1 MSWRTSF
8 LWLDAMRI
16 DVHAHLFS
24 TAYIDGL
31 RTVFGQDDS
40 PAGQDAQRLIKWMSA
55 DPRMTDLEG
64 RLEEM
69 DRWGITMQVLSVPF
83 HGALVRD
90 KPAVVELT
98 HLANEM
104 ILRAGRAY
112 PDRFRVLLALP
123 LQFPELALEVLDRF
137 AGEPQAVG
145 VALMGSAGG
154 RPLNDPAFF
163 PVYAELERRGLPFL
177 LHPISPPGLDCM
189 LELNLANVV
198 GFMFETTLAA
208 VRLVFAGV
216 FERHSRLQMIFPHLG
231 GLAPYLMGRLQWGY
245 ERFPACNENLKAPP
259 EEYFKRFY
267 YDTVC
272 RNVPALRMA
281 LSMFGIEHVM
291 FGTDIPFREDI
302 DPQLRDL
309 EALGLSDAERRAID
323 ADNAARLLGISL
335 QTSGYRLSP
344 V

>member
-1 MSWRTSF
+1 
-8 LWLDAMRI
+8 MRI
-16 DVHAHLFS
+16 DVHAHLFG
-24 TAYIDGL
+24 TPYIDSL
-31 RTVFGQDDS
+31 QRIFGKDSS
-40 PAGQDAQRLIKWMSA
+40 PAGQDAQRLIKWMRT

-69 DRWGITMQVLSVPF
+69 KKWKITMQVLSVPF
-83 HGALVRD
+83 HGALVED
-90 KPAVVELT
+90 KSAALDLT
-98 HLANEM
+98 QMANDV
-104 ILRAGRAY
+104 IVHAARTY
-112 PDRFRVLLALP
+112 PDSFRVLLAVP
-123 LQFPELALEVLDRF
+123 LQFPELAVREIDRF
-137 AGEPQAVG
+137 AGRPEVLG

-154 RPLNDPAFF
+154 RPLNDPEFMPF
-163 PVYAELERRGLPFL
+163 YAELERRRLPFL

-208 VRLVFAGV
+208 VRLVFAGT
-216 FERHSRLQMIFPHLG
+216 FERHPNLQMIFPHLG

-245 ERFPACNENLKAPP
+245 ERFPVCNANISEPP
-259 EEYFKRFY
+259 EAYFRRFY

-302 DPQLRDL
+302 ELQLADL
-309 EALGLSDAERRAID
+309 EALGLSDDEQLKIAVG
-323 ADNAARLLGISL
+323 NAARLLGIPI
-335 QTSGYRLSP
+335 QAR
-344 V
+344 